1 MTAVPWVKH
10 LVHFSLSYFSFN
22 EYAEEPITSAVV
34 FSIVEV
40 ENNFLCISDDVSFKL
55 VGDGDVSPD
64 CCLTEK
70 YIPHTLNRPGR
81 PVRVPKGPNIFR
93 RILENVECKYIENC
107 VALRS
112 CCCRCCCPAM
122 LNLCLLPHNVLF
134 YTFEDLIARS
144 DHMYHI
150 LTKK

>member
-1 MTAVPWVKH
+1 MLDH
-10 LVHFSLSYFSFN
+10 N
-22 EYAEEPITSAVV
+22 
-34 FSIVEV
+34 
-40 ENNFLCISDDVSFKL
+40 DDGDIPPSFKL

-64 CCLTEK
+64 CCLMKK
-70 YIPHTLNRPGR
+70 YTPHTLNRPGR
-81 PVRVPKGPNIFR
+81 PVRVPKGRNIFR

-112 CCCRCCCPAM
+112 CCCCCCPAM
-122 LNLCLLPHNVLF
+122 LNLCLLPYNVLF